1 MADRAPRG
9 LSVAEGAAG
18 RGTLL
23 LVVGPS
29 GAGKDSLIGWCRARL
44 AADASVVFP
53 RRAITRL
60 ADDTEDHDSLTEAA
74 FEAAVGRGEFALH
87 WRAHGLGY
95 GIPAA
100 IEADLA
106 AGRNVVA
113 NVSRAVLDEARRRY
127 PPVRV
132 IVVTAPAEVL
142 AERLR
147 RRNREETED
156 IARRLA
162 RAAAYAPDGA
172 DVATIQNG
180 GSLEDAGA
188 VMLAMVRP
196 GPG

>member
-1 MADRAPRG
+1 M
-9 LSVAEGAAG
+9 AEGAAG

-44 AADASVVFP
+44 ASDASVVFP

-60 ADDTEDHDSLTEAA
+60 ADGTEDHDSLTEAA

-100 IEADLA
+100 IDADLA

-127 PPVRV
+127 PPVRI

-172 DVATIQNG
+172 DVATIDNG